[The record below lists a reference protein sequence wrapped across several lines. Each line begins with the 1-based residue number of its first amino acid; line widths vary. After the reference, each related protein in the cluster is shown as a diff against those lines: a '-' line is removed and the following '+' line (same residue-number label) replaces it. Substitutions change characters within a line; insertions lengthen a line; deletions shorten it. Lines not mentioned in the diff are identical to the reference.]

1 MKKQY
6 IDIDGNVFFYEL
18 NMSHDSTADFEDYES
33 DDSISV
39 ETEDSYDTESLCSN
53 DSYES
58 IFIDYCKS
66 TNDSTKDDT
75 EDEFY
80 LK

>member
-1 MKKQY
+1 
-6 IDIDGNVFFYEL
+6 
-18 NMSHDSTADFEDYES
+18 MSHYSTEDFEDYVS
-33 DDSISV
+33 DYD
-39 ETEDSYDTESLCSN
+39 TDSYESSFIDDCESTKDDTESLCSN

-58 IFIDYCKS
+58 SFIDDCES
-66 TNDSTKDDT
+66 TEDDT

>member
-1 MKKQY
+1 
-6 IDIDGNVFFYEL
+6 
-18 NMSHDSTADFEDYES
+18 MSHYSTEDFEDYES

-39 ETEDSYDTESLCSN
+39 GTEDSYDTESLCSN

-58 IFIDYCKS
+58 CFIDDCES
-66 TNDSTKDDT
+66 TNEST

>member
-1 MKKQY
+1 
-6 IDIDGNVFFYEL
+6 
-18 NMSHDSTADFEDYES
+18 MSHYSTEDFEDYVS

-39 ETEDSYDTESLCSN
+39 GTKDSYDTESLCSN

-58 IFIDYCKS
+58 SFIDDCES
-66 TNDSTKDDT
+66 TEDDT

>member
-1 MKKQY
+1 
-6 IDIDGNVFFYEL
+6 
-18 NMSHDSTADFEDYES
+18 MSHYSTEDFKDYES

-39 ETEDSYDTESLCSN
+39 GTEDSYDTESLCSN

-58 IFIDYCKS
+58 SFINCES
-66 TNDSTKDDT
+66 T
-75 EDEFY
+75 EDEFC

>member
-1 MKKQY
+1 
-6 IDIDGNVFFYEL
+6 
-18 NMSHDSTADFEDYES
+18 MSHYSTEDFEDYES

-39 ETEDSYDTESLCSN
+39 GTEDSYDTESLCSN
-53 DSYES
+53 NSYES
-58 IFIDYCKS
+58 SFI
-66 TNDSTKDDT
+66 NDCESNNEMTKDDT

>member
-1 MKKQY
+1 
-6 IDIDGNVFFYEL
+6 
-18 NMSHDSTADFEDYES
+18 MSHDSTEDFEDCDS
-33 DDSISV
+33 DDGISV
-39 ETEDSYDTESLCSN
+39 ETEDTYDTESLCSN

-58 IFIDYCKS
+58 SFIDDCES
-66 TNDSTKDDT
+66 TNEST

>member
-1 MKKQY
+1 
-6 IDIDGNVFFYEL
+6 
-18 NMSHDSTADFEDYES
+18 MSHYSTKDFEDYES
-33 DDSISV
+33 DESISV
-39 ETEDSYDTESLCSN
+39 GTEDSDDTESLCSN

-58 IFIDYCKS
+58 SFIDDCES
-66 TNDSTKDDT
+66 TNETTEDDT

>member
-1 MKKQY
+1 M
-6 IDIDGNVFFYEL
+6 IV
-18 NMSHDSTADFEDYES
+18 
-33 DDSISV
+33 SV
-39 ETEDSYDTESLCSN
+39 GTEDSYDTVSLCSN

-58 IFIDYCKS
+58 SFTDDCES
-66 TNDSTKDDT
+66 TNESTEDDT

>member
-1 MKKQY
+1 M
-6 IDIDGNVFFYEL
+6 VMFFLLIKCHY
-18 NMSHDSTADFEDYES
+18 STEDFEDYES

-39 ETEDSYDTESLCSN
+39 GTEDSYDSKSLCSN

-58 IFIDYCKS
+58 SFIDECES
-66 TNDSTKDDT
+66 TNGSTEDNT
-75 EDEFY
+75 EDELY

>member
-1 MKKQY
+1 MNSTFHKKCFFFIKVFKMK
-6 IDIDGNVFFYEL
+6 L
-18 NMSHDSTADFEDYES
+18 NMIHYSSEDFEDYEN

-39 ETEDSYDTESLCSN
+39 GTEDSYDTESLCSN
-53 DSYES
+53 NSYES
-58 IFIDYCKS
+58 SFIDCES
-66 TNDSTKDDT
+66 TNERT

>member
-1 MKKQY
+1 
-6 IDIDGNVFFYEL
+6 
-18 NMSHDSTADFEDYES
+18 MSHYSTEDFEDYES

-39 ETEDSYDTESLCSN
+39 GTEDSYDTESLCSN

-58 IFIDYCKS
+58 SLIDDCES
-66 TNDSTKDDT
+66 TNESTEDNT